1 MRRLFRSIQDWGTV
15 LSRNRLFHETNG
27 NKKSI
32 SDAFLG
38 NYDVC
43 SRLMLEECTKDY
55 QDKIVK
61 IEREGQTFLCR

>member
-1 MRRLFRSIQDWGTV
+1 MKRT
-15 LSRNRLFHETNG
+15 ET
-27 NKKSI
+27 KRV
-32 SDAFLG
+32 FPMHFWG